1 MRISDW
7 SSDVCSSDLSAKAG
21 GHIRRGQEAACRS
34 HGGRPASCLSARTGI
49 GGRRK
54 SGTVRVSVARHFRI
68 LRASGAPA
76 RGPYPVL
83 APEPVDGAAMKP
95 FSSWR
100 RKPEVRLGVNEP
112 FARFAAAADCVFSHA
127 DHFADIAL
135 GSARAFKI

>member
-100 RKPEVRLGVNEP
+100 RQPSVDRQSVVKGKSVSVRVDLGGRRMLKKTTHKQP
-112 FARFAAAADCVFSHA
+112 
-127 DHFADIAL
+127 
-135 GSARAFKI
+135 K